1 MTDKPKLP
9 TYLKE
14 NADNSMT
21 VDLSRGDDVDGTK
34 AMKITL
40 FITLI
45 LSSSF
50 VAAKEPVLDAENL
63 VFGRYIN
70 DKQHHALQ
78 MPIVTYTNNKGQSVD
93 LVAAVHVGDAV
104 YYATLNEK
112 FKNYDAV
119 LFEAVMPENAS
130 IQKNTKTSEQSP
142 ITMLQHGMK
151 NVLDLTYQLDQV
163 DYSAKNFVHADMTPQ
178 EMSKSMEDKG
188 ESMITMMIK
197 LWRAGVVQQLKG
209 GSMNNTDMMMAL
221 MSGDVSHQ
229 LKILMAQEMINMD
242 DSLSMLEGAE
252 GSTLITERN
261 KKAFKVLRREM
272 MSNNNKSLAVF
283 YGAGHLK
290 DMSQRL
296 INDFDMKAVS
306 IEWIDAWNLEK

>member
-1 MTDKPKLP
+1 
-9 TYLKE
+9 
-14 NADNSMT
+14 
-21 VDLSRGDDVDGTK
+21 
-34 AMKITL
+34 MKTSL
-40 FITLI
+40 LITLI
-45 LSSSF
+45 LSTSF
-50 VAAKEPVLDAENL
+50 VTAKEPVLDTENL

-70 DKQHHALQ
+70 DKQNHALQ
-78 MPIVTYTNNKGQSVD
+78 MPIVTYTNNEGQSVD
-93 LVAAVHVGDAV
+93 LVAAVHVGDAA

-112 FKNYDAV
+112 FKSYDAV

-130 IQKNTKTSEQSP
+130 IRKNTKTSEQSP

-151 NVLDLTYQLDQV
+151 NVLDLTYQMDQV

-178 EMSKSMEDKG
+178 EMSKSMADKG

-209 GSMNNTDMMMAL
+209 GSSMNNTDMMMAL

-272 MSNNNKSLAVF
+272 MNNNNKRLAVF

-296 INDFDMKAVS
+296 INDFDMKPVS
-306 IEWIDAWNLEK
+306 IEWIDAWSLQK